1 MVGEVVPRRPRVSC
15 PAAAAFAA
23 EAGRG
28 MVSGVLSIHRPEKG
42 PGPRLMVHRD
52 PTTRSGSSPVALRC
66 LQPAR
71 GGHRTQEGDEQGD
84 RGVRRGRGG
93 EGGLHSNGRVAPA
106 AGCDIN
112 SSVPTSTHPPQSPS
126 SGTPFLTASLTLSFS
141 GIFPQKISLSN
152 VKGMV
157 LTICP

>member
-1 MVGEVVPRRPRVSC
+1 MRRPRASC

-28 MVSGVLSIHRPEKG
+28 MVSGVVSVHRPERG

-52 PTTRSGSSPVALRC
+52 PTAPSSSSPAALRC
-66 LQPAR
+66 PQPAR
-71 GGHRTQEGDEQGD
+71 GCHRTQEGDEQGD

-93 EGGLHSNGRVAPA
+93 EGGLHSNRRVAPA

-112 SSVPTSTHPPQSPS
+112 RWVPTCTHVPQPPS
-126 SGTPFLTASLTLSFS
+126 SGIPFLTASIKYIGFFRNFS
-141 GIFPQKISLSN
+141 
-152 VKGMV
+152 
-157 LTICP
+157 